1 MRRSCVGRSGLA
13 SRFGATRR
21 PAALAHHYSGACRRL
36 KPRDARFELANA
48 AAGAG
53 PKAKRNEA
61 YNRKCQHHQHR
72 KRDEPFQVASPGP
85 RDGHPA
91 TAS

>member
-1 MRRSCVGRSGLA
+1 MAR
-13 SRFGATRR
+13 
-21 PAALAHHYSGACRRL
+21 AHHCTGACRRL

-61 YNRKCQHHQHR
+61 DDRKCQRQQHR

-85 RDGHPA
+85 RNGHPA